1 MRDDLREGEVVETP
15 HGLRPYIAAKAIV
28 YRRCALLVDMDVM
41 NCPDL
46 AVPVAV
52 MRHVVDVES
61 SFNPYAIGVVGGR
74 LLRQPA
80 TLQEAI
86 ATARMLESRGFNFS
100 LGLAQVN
107 RHNLAKYG
115 LSSYSKAFEAC
126 LNLRAGSRILADC
139 HVRSGYDW
147 GRSLSCYY
155 SGNFTDGFRDGYVQK
170 VFASMRA
177 GAPTAGVA
185 PLRRIP
191 LISATAHRNVGHQS
205 MTSNFEPVQRPRIPQ
220 PTARKTAQSADP
232 VVISAARGID
242 SVEDDAM
249 DQPMAKGT
257 VDLAGAMT
265 TAPAGFGNVDAA
277 FVF

>member
-1 MRDDLREGEVVETP
+1 MRVDFREGEVGETP
-15 HGLRPYIAAKAIV
+15 HGLRRDIAAMAIV
-28 YRRCALLVDMDVM
+28 YRRCALLPDMDVM
-41 NCPDL
+41 NCGDL

-80 TLQEAI
+80 GLQEAI

-115 LSSYSKAFEAC
+115 LTSYAKAFEAC
-126 LNLRAGSRILADC
+126 PNLSAGSRILADC
-139 HVRSGYDW
+139 HVRSGNDW

-155 SGNFTDGFRDGYVQK
+155 SGNFTDGFRDGYVQR

-177 GAPTAGVA
+177 GGIATGAEAPRA
-185 PLRRIP
+185 IS
-191 LISATAHRNVGHQS
+191 LISATTNRNAAHRSSLAPALGSRNSQLPSGR
-205 MTSNFEPVQRPRIPQ
+205 TRTQ
-220 PTARKTAQSADP
+220 PGSQVLNSTTADTAP
-232 VVISAARGID
+232 
-242 SVEDDAM
+242 
-249 DQPMAKGT
+249 
-257 VDLAGAMT
+257 LAGDSI
-265 TAPAGFGNVDAA
+265 N
-277 FVF
+277 

>member
-1 MRDDLREGEVVETP
+1 MPDDFREGEVGETP
-15 HGLRPYIAAKAIV
+15 HGLRRDIAAMAIV
-28 YRRCALLVDMDVM
+28 YRRCALLPDMDVM
-41 NCPDL
+41 NCGDL

-80 TLQEAI
+80 GLQEAI

-115 LSSYSKAFEAC
+115 LTSYAKAFEAC
-126 LNLRAGSRILADC
+126 PNLSAGSRILADC
-139 HVRSGYDW
+139 HVRSGNDW

-155 SGNFTDGFRDGYVQK
+155 SGNFIDGFRDGYVQK

-177 GAPTAGVA
+177 AGIATGADPSRA
-185 PLRRIP
+185 IP
-191 LISATAHRNVGHQS
+191 LLSATTNRNAAHRPS
-205 MTSNFEPVQRPRIPQ
+205 MTPSLEPRTSQLPIGRTPIQ
-220 PTARKTAQSADP
+220 PASSVVNSTAVDTAP
-232 VVISAARGID
+232 V
-242 SVEDDAM
+242 DDAIRR
-249 DQPMAKGT
+249 PMANGAVERTAATATVPPALGT
-257 VDLAGAMT
+257 A
-265 TAPAGFGNVDAA
+265 DAA

>member
-1 MRDDLREGEVVETP
+1 MRDDLREREVGETP
-15 HGLRPYIAAKAIV
+15 HGLRRDIAAKAIV
-28 YRRCALLVDMDVM
+28 YRRCALLPDMDVM
-41 NCPDL
+41 NCGDL

-80 TLQEAI
+80 GLQEAI

-115 LSSYSKAFEAC
+115 LSSYAKAFQAC
-126 LNLRAGSRILADC
+126 PNLRAGSRILADC
-139 HVRSGYDW
+139 LVRSGYDW

-177 GAPTAGVA
+177 PGIATGAEPPRA
-185 PLRRIP
+185 IP
-191 LISATAHRNVGHQS
+191 LISATTNRNAVHRSS
-205 MTSNFEPVQRPRIPQ
+205 MTPALGRRISQPQ
-220 PTARKTAQSADP
+220 IGRAPTQPGSQVVKPTAAVTTP
-232 VVISAARGID
+232 VAGDATNQPANETVERAA
-242 SVEDDAM
+242 AM
-249 DQPMAKGT
+249 AAAPPATGT
-257 VDLAGAMT
+257 
-265 TAPAGFGNVDAA
+265 VDAA

>member
-1 MRDDLREGEVVETP
+1 MPDDFREGEVGETP
-15 HGLRPYIAAKAIV
+15 HGLRRDIAAMASV
-28 YRRCALLVDMDVM
+28 YRRCALLPDMDVM
-41 NCPDL
+41 NCGDL

-80 TLQEAI
+80 GLQEAI

-115 LSSYSKAFEAC
+115 LSSYAKAFEAC
-126 LNLRAGSRILADC
+126 PNLRAGSRILADC
-139 HVRSGYDW
+139 RVRSGNDW

-155 SGNFTDGFRDGYVQK
+155 SGNFADGFRDGYVQK

-177 GAPTAGVA
+177 AGIATGAEPPRA
-185 PLRRIP
+185 IP
-191 LISATAHRNVGHQS
+191 LISATTNRTAAQRSSLTPAVG
-205 MTSNFEPVQRPRIPQ
+205 PRISQPPTGPTPTQ
-220 PTARKTAQSADP
+220 PASPVVNPTAADTAPLA
-232 VVISAARGID
+232 G
-242 SVEDDAM
+242 DAM
-249 DQPMAKGT
+249 NKPTNEVVERAAAMAAAGPALGT
-257 VDLAGAMT
+257 
-265 TAPAGFGNVDAA
+265 VDAA